1 MHNYIMRSSAEHK
14 PIETE
19 TYIINYPSMANL
31 SFSNLE
37 FIHSLQRYKPSI
49 KVAFTKRSMNMNI
62 LVIGANGNAGR
73 RIVEKALKAGH
84 QVTGVVR
91 REGAIE
97 GIPTIVKDALQL
109 TKQELTQFDVVV
121 NATSAFTPD
130 TYHLQTDLTLL
141 LVKALANTNTRLIV
155 VGGAGSLFV
164 DEDHTVQLYDTPD
177 FPAEFLGLAKAQGNA
192 IDILRKFSNVDWTF
206 FSPAPIFDAEGA
218 ESNDYVIGNETVILN
233 KEGQPYISYET
244 YAQILV
250 DEINN
255 HKFGR
260 QRFTAVQ
267 N

>member
-1 MHNYIMRSSAEHK
+1 
-14 PIETE
+14 
-19 TYIINYPSMANL
+19 
-31 SFSNLE
+31 
-37 FIHSLQRYKPSI
+37 
-49 KVAFTKRSMNMNI
+49 MNI

-73 RIVEKALKAGH
+73 RIVEKALKVGH

-130 TYHLQTDLTLL
+130 TYHLPADLTLL
-141 LVKALANTNTRLIV
+141 LVKALANTNTRLIAI
-155 VGGAGSLFV
+155 GGAGSLYV
-164 DEDHTVQLYDTPD
+164 DEDHTVQLNDTPE
-177 FPAEFLGLAKAQGNA
+177 FPKEFLARSKTHGKSD
-192 IDILRKFSNVDWTF
+192 DILRKFSNVDWTMF
-206 FSPAPIFDAEGA
+206 TPPPILDAEGPK
-218 ESNDYVIGNETVILN
+218 SNDYVLGNENVILN
-233 KEGQPYISYET
+233 REGKPYLSYAT
-244 YAQILV
+244 FAQILV

-255 HKFGR
+255 HKFSR

>member
-1 MHNYIMRSSAEHK
+1 MH
-14 PIETE
+14 
-19 TYIINYPSMANL
+19 
-31 SFSNLE
+31 
-37 FIHSLQRYKPSI
+37 SI
-49 KVAFTKRSMNMNI
+49 KETFTKRRIIMNI
-62 LVIGANGNAGR
+62 LVIGANGNAGH

-130 TYHLQTDLTLL
+130 TYHLPADLTLL
-141 LVKALANTNTRLIV
+141 LVKALANTNTRLIAI
-155 VGGAGSLFV
+155 GGAGSLYV
-164 DEDHTVQLYDTPD
+164 DEDHTVQLNDTPE
-177 FPAEFLGLAKAQGNA
+177 FPKEFLARSKTHGKSD
-192 IDILRKFSNVDWTF
+192 DILRKFSNVDWTMF
-206 FSPAPIFDAEGA
+206 TPPPILDAEGP
-218 ESNDYVIGNETVILN
+218 ESNDYVLGNENVILN
-233 KEGQPYISYET
+233 KEGKPYISYAT
-244 YAQILV
+244 FAQILV

>member
-19 TYIINYPSMANL
+19 TYIINYPFMANL
-31 SFSNLE
+31 SFSNLK

-49 KVAFTKRSMNMNI
+49 KVAFTKKRIIMNI
-62 LVIGANGNAGR
+62 LVIGANGKAGH

-109 TKQELTQFDVVV
+109 TKKELTQFDVVV

-155 VGGAGSLFV
+155 VGGAGSLYV
-164 DEDHTVQLYDTPD
+164 DENYTVQLYDTPD

-206 FSPAPIFDAEGA
+206 FSPAPIFDAEGP
-218 ESNDYVIGNETVILN
+218 ESNDYIIGNETVILN

-244 YAQILV
+244 YAQLLV

>member
-1 MHNYIMRSSAEHK
+1 
-14 PIETE
+14 
-19 TYIINYPSMANL
+19 
-31 SFSNLE
+31 
-37 FIHSLQRYKPSI
+37 
-49 KVAFTKRSMNMNI
+49 MNI
-62 LVIGANGNAGR
+62 LVIGANGKAGH

-84 QVTGVVR
+84 QVTGLVR

-130 TYHLQTDLTLL
+130 TYHLPADLTLL
-141 LVKALANTNTRLIV
+141 LVKALANTNTRLIAI
-155 VGGAGSLFV
+155 GGAGSLYV
-164 DEDHTVQLYDTPD
+164 DEDHTVQLNDTSE
-177 FPAEFLGLAKAQGNA
+177 FPKEFLARSKTHGKSD
-192 IDILRKFSNVDWTF
+192 DILRKFSNVDWTMF
-206 FSPAPIFDAEGA
+206 TPPPILDAEGP
-218 ESNDYVIGNETVILN
+218 ESNDYVLGNENVILN
-233 KEGQPYISYET
+233 KEGKPYISYAT
-244 YAQILV
+244 FAQILV